1 MTTLPNQPT
10 RTPQSPAERVRLYRH
25 RRRRGRR
32 IVRVEIDAREVE
44 ALVRR
49 GYLEPK
55 DREDICAIEQAANAF
70 DSGRPEIAGRP
81 GITVKVRKV

>member
-1 MTTLPNQPT
+1 MTTVPNQPT
-10 RTPQSPAERVRLYRH
+10 RTPQSPAERMRLYRH

-44 ALVRR
+44 VLVRR

-55 DREDICAIEQAANAF
+55 DREDQSAIEAATNAAISDLLGGF
-70 DSGRPEIAGRP
+70 L
-81 GITVKVRKV
+81 